1 MNDLTSIPK
10 IKGHKVRSACLA
22 SIFTLANVSRNHKQY
37 TGVFPFALISKS
49 AFAMESLLKN
59 LEKHVTCSICM
70 DTYTEPKT
78 IACLHTFCLKCL
90 EEHALKTQRQGQFR
104 CPDCQAQV
112 NIPEGNCF
120 DNLPTGFLQNSLL
133 SLLAVRQSGDG
144 SQISCGICK
153 KKSAEISYCFACE
166 KLLCCDCV
174 NAHELFRESAFQGH
188 KVTAVKQ
195 FQAVDYE
202 ALLKR
207 QSFCPQP
214 YHEREVTRFFCLE
227 CQICVCQVCINT
239 DHKNHNVDPLE
250 KAADAEKANI
260 IAAVESIEQKKKVCS
275 DAIKIFQLG
284 AEELER
290 NVTMAKREV
299 SQTAEQMIAKIREH
313 EREATKVLENT
324 RVSRME
330 KINSLNKQVKSL
342 IKQLDQAVQFAKNLV
357 ERSSSSDV
365 MKSKKRLQERFGD
378 LDKATVPSP
387 PVSSFVKFFSTNTLD
402 NLNLGS
408 VETNEIDV
416 RLSSMEA
423 VTENLQ
429 AGVEAELL
437 ICPKRKSE
445 EELTS
450 KYQRELDVKVLIE
463 PTEDVASLRT
473 FKKGNDDFHV
483 KFVPRV
489 PGTYNMK
496 VKINGDK
503 LVTSPYRVH
512 VKERRIDVV
521 GELVLKGEIPVSPNW
536 IAVNSKGTIAVSDYK
551 KHCILMFDK
560 DGNFLRKF
568 GFNGKGPGQLA
579 NPAGLTFLNDD
590 ELLVVDDD
598 NGRIQQFNVQTGNS
612 VKSFG
617 ERGTGDGEFIGPEGI
632 FINDEGHVIVADY
645 HNNRIQVLDKD
656 GKFMFKFGDNGPGKL
671 NQPTGCVYHKNKFIV
686 SDSGKH
692 CLKVFDKS
700 GKFLYKI
707 GEKGKADGQFSS
719 PWGLCVKKYDDHQNL
734 LACDSD
740 NGRIQQF
747 TMEGRFI
754 GKTFIK
760 QRDPKAIATTPDGR
774 ILVCD
779 FEDKNIYILK

>member
-1 MNDLTSIPK
+1 
-10 IKGHKVRSACLA
+10 
-22 SIFTLANVSRNHKQY
+22 
-37 TGVFPFALISKS
+37 
-49 AFAMESLLKN
+49 MESLLKN
-59 LEKHVTCSICM
+59 LEKHVTCSICL
-70 DTYTEPKT
+70 DTYTKPKT
-78 IACLHTFCLKCL
+78 IACLHTFCLICL
-90 EEHALKTQRQGQFR
+90 EEHALRTQSQGQFR

-112 NIPEGNCF
+112 NIPEGKCF

-166 KLLCCDCV
+166 KLLCRDCV

-260 IAAVESIEQKKKVCS
+260 MAAVESIEQKKKVCS
-275 DAIKIFQLG
+275 DAIKTFQQVV
-284 AEELER
+284 EELER
-290 NVTMAKREV
+290 NVTAAKREV

-313 EREATKVLENT
+313 EREATKILENT

-330 KINSLNKQVKSL
+330 KINSLNEQVKSF

-365 MKSKKRLQERFGD
+365 MKSKKNLEQRFGD
-378 LDKATVPSP
+378 LDKATVPSLP
-387 PVSSFVKFFSTNTLD
+387 ASSFVKFFSTNALD

-408 VETNEIDV
+408 VITNEADV
-416 RLSSMEA
+416 RLSSLE
-423 VTENLQ
+423 VLTENLQ

-450 KYQRELDVKVLIE
+450 KCQREFDVRVLIE
-463 PTEDVASLRT
+463 PAEDVASLRT
-473 FKKGNDDFHV
+473 FKNENDDFHV
-483 KFVPRV
+483 KFVPKI
-489 PGTYNMK
+489 PDTFK
-496 VKINGDK
+496 VTVMINGDK
-503 LVTSPYRVH
+503 PFTSPFRVH

-521 GELVLKGEIPVSPNW
+521 GELLLKGEIPDTPNS
-536 IAVNSKGTIAVSDYK
+536 IVVNSKGTIAVSDRK
-551 KHCILMFDK
+551 KHCILTFDE
-560 DGNFLRKF
+560 DGNFVRKF
-568 GFNGKGPGQLA
+568 GCYGEGPGQLV
-579 NPAGLTFLNDD
+579 NPAGMTLLNDD

-598 NGRIQQFNVQTGNS
+598 NGRIQQFNVQTGNF

-617 ERGTGDGEFIGPEGI
+617 KEGTGDGEFKRPEGI
-632 FINDEGHVIVADY
+632 FIDNEGRVIVADY
-645 HNNRIQVLDKD
+645 GNDRIQVLDKD
-656 GKFMFKFGDNGPGKL
+656 GKLMVKFGDDDPGKL
-671 NQPTGCVYHKNKFIV
+671 NQPSGCIYHKKKFIV
-686 SDSGKH
+686 SDSENH
-692 CLKVFDKS
+692 CLKVFDKK

-707 GEKGKADGQFSS
+707 GEKGEADGQFSS
-719 PWGLCVKKYDDHQNL
+719 PWGLCVEKYGDHQNL
-734 LACDSD
+734 LVCDRG

-747 TMEGRFI
+747 TMEGRFT
-754 GKTFIK
+754 GKTVTK
-760 QRDPKAIATTPDGR
+760 LKDPKAIATTPDGR

-779 FEDKNIYILK
+779 RDDKKIYILK

>member
-1 MNDLTSIPK
+1 
-10 IKGHKVRSACLA
+10 
-22 SIFTLANVSRNHKQY
+22 
-37 TGVFPFALISKS
+37 
-49 AFAMESLLKN
+49 MESLLKN
-59 LEKHVTCSICM
+59 LEKHVTCSICL
-70 DTYTEPKT
+70 DTYTKPKT

-112 NIPEGNCF
+112 NIPEGKRF

-166 KLLCCDCV
+166 KLLCRDCV

-260 IAAVESIEQKKKVCS
+260 MAAVESIEQKKKVCG
-275 DAIKIFQLG
+275 DAIKTFQQVV
-284 AEELER
+284 EELER
-290 NVTMAKREV
+290 NITIAKREI
-299 SQTAEQMIAKIREH
+299 SQTAEEMIAKVREH

-324 RVSRME
+324 RVFRME
-330 KINSLNKQVKSL
+330 KINTLKEQVMSL

-365 MKSKKRLQERFGD
+365 MKSKKNLEQRFGD
-378 LDKATVPSP
+378 LDKATVPSL
-387 PVSSFVKFFSTNTLD
+387 PVSSFVKFFSTDALD

-408 VETNEIDV
+408 VITNETDV

-423 VTENLQ
+423 LTENLQ

-463 PTEDVASLRT
+463 PTEDVASLRIL
-473 FKKGNDDFHV
+473 KKENNDFHV
-483 KFVPRV
+483 KFFPKV
-489 PGTYNMK
+489 PGTYNMT

-503 LVTSPYRVH
+503 LVTSPLRVH

-521 GELVLKGEIPVSPNW
+521 GELVLKGQTPKWPNS
-536 IAVNSKGTIAVSDYK
+536 IAVNSKGTIAVSDHK
-551 KHCILMFDK
+551 KHCILMFDE
-560 DGNFLRKF
+560 DGNFVRKF
-568 GFNGKGPGQLA
+568 GCCGKGPGQLCF
-579 NPAGLTFLNDD
+579 PAGVTFVNDD
-590 ELLVVDDD
+590 ELLVVDDR
-598 NGRIQQFNVQTGNS
+598 NGRIQQFNVETGNFL
-612 VKSFG
+612 KSFG
-617 ERGTGDGEFIGPEGI
+617 KKGTGDGEFTAPEGI
-632 FINDEGHVIVADY
+632 FINDEGHVIVTDY
-645 HNNRIQVLDKD
+645 SNNRIQVLDKD
-656 GKFMFKFGDNGPGKL
+656 GKFMYKFGDNGLGKL
-671 NQPTGCVYHKNKFIV
+671 NLPSRCIYHKNKFIV
-686 SDSGKH
+686 TDCGDN

-700 GKFLYKI
+700 GKFLYRI
-707 GEKGKADGQFSS
+707 GEEGEADGQFSS
-719 PWGLCVKKYDDHQNL
+719 PWGLCVEKYDDHQNL
-734 LACDSD
+734 FVCDRN

-747 TMEGRFI
+747 TMEGRFT
-754 GKTFIK
+754 GKTVVK
-760 QRDPKAIATTPDGR
+760 LNPKAIATTPDGR
-774 ILVCD
+774 ILICD
-779 FEDKNIYILK
+779 YTDKKIDILK

>member
-1 MNDLTSIPK
+1 
-10 IKGHKVRSACLA
+10 
-22 SIFTLANVSRNHKQY
+22 
-37 TGVFPFALISKS
+37 
-49 AFAMESLLKN
+49 MESLLKN
-59 LEKHVTCSICM
+59 LEKHVTCSICL
-70 DTYTEPKT
+70 DTYTKPKT

-112 NIPEGNCF
+112 NIPEGKCF

-153 KKSAEISYCFACE
+153 KKRAEISYCFACE
-166 KLLCCDCV
+166 KLLCRDCV

-260 IAAVESIEQKKKVCS
+260 MAAVESIGQKRKACS
-275 DAIKIFQLG
+275 DAIKTFQK
-284 AEELER
+284 AVVELER
-290 NVTMAKREV
+290 NIAIAKREV

-313 EREATKVLENT
+313 EREAAKTLENT

-330 KINSLNKQVKSL
+330 KINSLNEQVKSF

-365 MKSKKRLQERFGD
+365 MKSKKSLEQRFGD
-378 LDKATVPSP
+378 LDKATVPSL
-387 PVSSFVKFFSTNTLD
+387 PVSSFVKFFSTNALD

-423 VTENLQ
+423 LTENLQ

-463 PTEDVASLRT
+463 PTEDVASLRIL
-473 FKKGNDDFHV
+473 KKENNDFHV
-483 KFVPRV
+483 KFVPKL
-489 PGTYNMK
+489 PGTYNMT

-503 LVTSPYRVH
+503 LVTSPLRVH

-521 GELVLKGEIPVSPNW
+521 GELVLKGQTPKWPNS
-536 IAVNSKGTIAVSDYK
+536 IAVNSKGTIAVSDHK
-551 KHCILMFDK
+551 KHCILMFDE
-560 DGNFLRKF
+560 DGNFVRKF
-568 GFNGKGPGQLA
+568 GCYGKGPGQLCF
-579 NPAGLTFLNDD
+579 PAGVTFVNDD
-590 ELLVVDDD
+590 ELLVVDDR
-598 NGRIQQFNVQTGNS
+598 NGRIQQFNVETGNFL
-612 VKSFG
+612 KSFG
-617 ERGTGDGEFIGPEGI
+617 KKGTGDGEFTGPEGI
-632 FINDEGHVIVADY
+632 FINDEGHVIVTDY
-645 HNNRIQVLDKD
+645 SNNRIQVLDKD
-656 GKFMFKFGDNGPGKL
+656 GKFMYKFGDNGLGKL
-671 NQPTGCVYHKNKFIV
+671 NLPSRCIYHKNKFIV
-686 SDSGKH
+686 TDRGDN

-700 GKFLYKI
+700 GKFLYRI
-707 GEKGKADGQFSS
+707 GEEGEADGQFSS
-719 PWGLCVKKYDDHQNL
+719 PWGLCVEKYDDHQNL
-734 LACDSD
+734 LVCDRN

-747 TMEGRFI
+747 TMEGRFT
-754 GKTFIK
+754 GKTVVK
-760 QRDPKAIATTPDGR
+760 LNPKAIATTPDGR
-774 ILVCD
+774 ILICD
-779 FEDKNIYILK
+779 YTDKKIDILK

>member
-1 MNDLTSIPK
+1 
-10 IKGHKVRSACLA
+10 
-22 SIFTLANVSRNHKQY
+22 
-37 TGVFPFALISKS
+37 
-49 AFAMESLLKN
+49 MESLLKN
-59 LEKHVTCSICM
+59 LEKHATCSICL
-70 DTYTEPKT
+70 DTYTKPKT

-90 EEHALKTQRQGQFR
+90 EEHALRTQRQGRFR
-104 CPDCQAQV
+104 CPDCQAEV

-166 KLLCCDCV
+166 ELLCSDCV
-174 NAHELFRESAFQGH
+174 NAHELFQERAFRGH
-188 KVTAVKQ
+188 RVTAVKQ

-227 CQICVCQVCINT
+227 CQICVCQVNVNT

-260 IAAVESIEQKKKVCS
+260 MAAVESIEQKKKVCS
-275 DAIKIFQLG
+275 DAIITFQQVLV
-284 AEELER
+284 ELER
-290 NVTMAKREV
+290 NITAAKREV

-324 RVSRME
+324 RVSRIE
-330 KINSLNKQVKSL
+330 KINSLNEQVKSL
-342 IKQLDQAVQFAKNLV
+342 IKQLDQEVQFAKDLV

-365 MKSKKRLQERFGD
+365 MKSKKSLEQRFGD
-378 LDKATVPSP
+378 LDKATVPSL
-387 PVSSFVKFFSTNTLD
+387 PVSSFVKFFSTNALD

-423 VTENLQ
+423 LTENLQ

-450 KYQRELDVKVLIE
+450 KCQREFDVRVLIE
-463 PTEDVASLRT
+463 PAEDVTSLRT
-473 FKKGNDDFHV
+473 FKNENDDIYV
-483 KFVPRV
+483 KFVPKV
-489 PGTYNMK
+489 PGTFNITVM
-496 VKINGDK
+496 INGDK
-503 LVTSPYRVH
+503 LVTSPLRVQ
-512 VKERRIDVV
+512 VKERRIDVM
-521 GELVLKGEIPVSPNW
+521 GELVLKGEIPERPDW
-536 IAVNSKGTIAVSDYK
+536 IAVNSKGTIAVSDNEEY
-551 KHCILMFDK
+551 CILIFDEN
-560 DGNFLRKF
+560 GNFVREF
-568 GFNGKGPGQLA
+568 GCYGEGPGQLA
-579 NPAGLTFLNDD
+579 NPAGITFLNDN
-590 ELLVVDDD
+590 EVLVGDDD
-598 NGRIQQFNVQTGNS
+598 NGQIQQFNVQTGNF

-617 ERGTGDGEFIGPEGI
+617 KRGTGDGEFIAPQGI
-632 FINDEGHVIVADY
+632 FISDEGHVIVADCL
-645 HNNRIQVLDKD
+645 NNRLQVFDED
-656 GKFMFKFGDNGPGKL
+656 GKFMSKFGDNGPGEL
-671 NQPTGCVYHKNKFIV
+671 CEPSGCIYHKNKFIV
-686 SDSGKH
+686 SDSGNH
-692 CLKVFDKS
+692 CLKVFGKA

-707 GEKGKADGQFSS
+707 GEEGEADGQFSY
-719 PWGLCVKKYDDHQNL
+719 PWGLCVEKYGDHQSL
-734 LACDSD
+734 LVCDRD

-754 GKTFIK
+754 GKTVF
-760 QRDPKAIATTPDGR
+760 RLGDPNAIATTPDGR

-779 FEDKNIYILK
+779 CKDKSIYVLK

>member
-1 MNDLTSIPK
+1 
-10 IKGHKVRSACLA
+10 
-22 SIFTLANVSRNHKQY
+22 
-37 TGVFPFALISKS
+37 
-49 AFAMESLLKN
+49 MESLLKN
-59 LEKHVTCSICM
+59 LEKHVTCSICL
-70 DTYTEPKT
+70 DTYTKPKT

-90 EEHALKTQRQGQFR
+90 EEHALRTQRQGRFR
-104 CPDCQAQV
+104 CPDCQAEV
-112 NIPEGNCF
+112 NILEGNCF

-166 KLLCCDCV
+166 KLLCRDCV

-260 IAAVESIEQKKKVCS
+260 MAAVESIEQKKKVCG
-275 DAIKIFQLG
+275 DAINTFQQVFV
-284 AEELER
+284 ELER
-290 NVTMAKREV
+290 NITAAKREV
-299 SQTAEQMIAKIREH
+299 SQTAEEMVAKIREH
-313 EREATKVLENT
+313 EREATKILENT

-330 KINSLNKQVKSL
+330 KINSLNEQVKSF

-365 MKSKKRLQERFGD
+365 MKSKKSLEQRFGD
-378 LDKATVPSP
+378 LDKATVPSL
-387 PVSSFVKFFSTNTLD
+387 PVSSFVKFFSTNALD

-423 VTENLQ
+423 LTENLQ

-437 ICPKRKSE
+437 ICPKRKSK

-450 KYQRELDVKVLIE
+450 KCQREFDVRVLIE
-463 PTEDVASLRT
+463 PAEDVTSLRT
-473 FKKGNDDFHV
+473 FKNENDDIHV
-483 KFVPRV
+483 KFIPKV
-489 PGTYNMK
+489 PGTFNITVM
-496 VKINGDK
+496 INGDK
-503 LVTSPYRVH
+503 LVTSPLRVQ
-512 VKERRIDVV
+512 VKERRIDVM
-521 GELVLKGEIPVSPNW
+521 GELVLKGEIPERPDW
-536 IAVNSKGTIAVSDYK
+536 IAVNSKGTIAVSDNEE
-551 KHCILMFDK
+551 HCILIFDK
-560 DGNFLRKF
+560 NGNFVREF
-568 GFNGKGPGQLA
+568 GCYGEGPGQLA
-579 NPAGLTFLNDD
+579 NPAGITFLNDN
-590 ELLVVDDD
+590 EVLVGDDD
-598 NGRIQQFNVQTGNS
+598 NGQIQQFNVQTGNF

-617 ERGTGDGEFIGPEGI
+617 NRGTGDGEFTAPQGI
-632 FINDEGHVIVADY
+632 FTSDEGHVIVADCL
-645 HNNRIQVLDKD
+645 NNRIQVFDED
-656 GKFMFKFGDNGPGKL
+656 GKFMSKFGDNGPGEL
-671 NQPTGCVYHKNKFIV
+671 CEPSGCIYHKNKFIV
-686 SDSGKH
+686 SDSGNH
-692 CLKVFDKS
+692 CLKVFGKA

-707 GEKGKADGQFSS
+707 GEEGEADGQFSY
-719 PWGLCVKKYDDHQNL
+719 PWGLCVEKYGDHQSL
-734 LACDSD
+734 LVCDSD

-754 GKTFIK
+754 GKTVL
-760 QRDPKAIATTPDGR
+760 RLGDPNAIATTPDGR

-779 FEDKNIYILK
+779 CKDKSIYVLK

>member
-1 MNDLTSIPK
+1 MF
-10 IKGHKVRSACLA
+10 H
-22 SIFTLANVSRNHKQY
+22 
-37 TGVFPFALISKS
+37 FALISKS

-59 LEKHVTCSICM
+59 LEKHVTCSICL
-70 DTYTEPKT
+70 DNYTKPKT

-90 EEHALKTQRQGQFR
+90 EEHALRTQSQGQFR

-112 NIPEGNCF
+112 NIPEGKCF

-166 KLLCCDCV
+166 KLLCRDCV

-214 YHEREVTRFFCLE
+214 YHEREVSRFFCLE

-260 IAAVESIEQKKKVCS
+260 MAAVESIEQKKKVCG
-275 DAIKIFQLG
+275 DAINTFQQVVV
-284 AEELER
+284 ELER
-290 NVTMAKREV
+290 NITAAKREV
-299 SQTAEQMIAKIREH
+299 SQTAEEMVAKIREH
-313 EREATKVLENT
+313 ERKATKILENT

-330 KINSLNKQVKSL
+330 KINSLNEQVKSF
-342 IKQLDQAVQFAKNLV
+342 IKQLDQAVHFAKNLV

-365 MKSKKRLQERFGD
+365 MKSKKSLQERFGD
-378 LDKATVPSP
+378 LDKATVPSL
-387 PVSSFVKFFSTNTLD
+387 PVCSFVKFFSTNALD

-408 VETNEIDV
+408 VIINETDV
-416 RLSSMEA
+416 RLSSMETL
-423 VTENLQ
+423 TENLQ
-429 AGVEAELL
+429 AGLEAELL
-437 ICPKRKSE
+437 IRSKGKSE

-450 KYQRELDVKVLIE
+450 KCQREFDFRVLIE
-463 PTEDVASLRT
+463 PAEDVAILRT
-473 FKKGNDDFHV
+473 FKNENDDFHV
-483 KFVPRV
+483 KFVPKV
-489 PGTYNMK
+489 PGTYNMT
-496 VKINGDK
+496 VKINGDE
-503 LVTSPYRVH
+503 LVNSPFRVH

-521 GELVLKGEIPVSPNW
+521 DELVLKGEIPKSSNS
-536 IAVNSKGTIAVSDYK
+536 IAVNSKGTIAVSDDE

-560 DGNFLRKF
+560 DGNFVRKF
-568 GFNGKGPGQLA
+568 GCYGEGPGQLDY
-579 NPAGLTFLNDD
+579 PAGMTFLNDA
-590 ELLVVDDD
+590 ELLVVDYCND
-598 NGRIQQFNVQTGNS
+598 RIQQFNVQTGNF

-617 ERGTGDGEFIGPEGI
+617 KRGTGDGEFAAPQGI
-632 FINDEGHVIVADY
+632 FISDEGHVIVADSL
-645 HNNRIQVLDKD
+645 NNRIQVFDED
-656 GKFMFKFGDNGPGKL
+656 GKFMSKFGDNGPGEL
-671 NQPTGCVYHKNKFIV
+671 CEPSGCIYHKNKFIV
-686 SDSGKH
+686 SDSENH
-692 CLKVFDKS
+692 CLKVFGKS

-707 GEKGKADGQFSS
+707 GEEGEADGQFSYPS
-719 PWGLCVKKYDDHQNL
+719 GLCVEKFDDHQNL
-734 LACDSD
+734 LVCDEN

-754 GKTFIK
+754 GKTVLMLG
-760 QRDPKAIATTPDGR
+760 DPSAIATTPDGR

-779 FEDKNIYILK
+779 YEDKKMYILK

>member
-1 MNDLTSIPK
+1 M
-10 IKGHKVRSACLA
+10 A
-22 SIFTLANVSRNHKQY
+22 SIFILADVSRNHKQY
-37 TGVFPFALISKS
+37 TGVFHFALISKS

-59 LEKHVTCSICM
+59 LEKHVTCSICL
-70 DTYTEPKT
+70 DTYTKPKT

-90 EEHALKTQRQGQFR
+90 EEHALRTQRQGQFR

-166 KLLCCDCV
+166 KLLCRDCV

-250 KAADAEKANI
+250 KAADAVKANI
-260 IAAVESIEQKKKVCS
+260 MAAVESIEQKKKVCG
-275 DAIKIFQLG
+275 DAINTFQQVVV
-284 AEELER
+284 ELER
-290 NVTMAKREV
+290 NITAAKREV
-299 SQTAEQMIAKIREH
+299 SQTAEEMVAKIREH
-313 EREATKVLENT
+313 EREATKILENT

-330 KINSLNKQVKSL
+330 KINSLNEQVKSF

-365 MKSKKRLQERFGD
+365 MKSKKSLEQRFGD
-378 LDKATVPSP
+378 LDKATVPSL
-387 PVSSFVKFFSTNTLD
+387 PVSSFVKFFSTNALD

-408 VETNEIDV
+408 VITNETDV

-423 VTENLQ
+423 LTENLQ

-445 EELTS
+445 GELTS
-450 KYQRELDVKVLIE
+450 KYQREFDVKVLIE
-463 PTEDVASLRT
+463 PAEDVASLRI
-473 FKKGNDDFHV
+473 FRKENDDFHV
-483 KFVPRV
+483 KFVPKV
-489 PGTYNMK
+489 PGTYNMT

-503 LVTSPYRVH
+503 LVSSPFRVH

-521 GELVLKGEIPVSPNW
+521 GELALKEQIPERPNS
-536 IAVNSKGTIAVSDYK
+536 IAVNSKGTIAIGDFT

-560 DGNFLRKF
+560 DGNFVRKL
-568 GFNGKGPGQLA
+568 GCYGKWREKLLFPL
-579 NPAGLTFLNDD
+579 GLTFLNDD
-590 ELLVVDDD
+590 ELLVAEMLD
-598 NGRIQQFNVQTGNS
+598 RQIKQFNIQTGNF
-612 VKSFG
+612 VKNFG
-617 ERGTGDGEFIGPEGI
+617 KGGTRDGKFTAANGI
-632 FINDEGHVIVADY
+632 SISDEGHVFVA
-645 HNNRIQVLDKD
+645 L
-656 GKFMFKFGDNGPGKL
+656 
-671 NQPTGCVYHKNKFIV
+671 
-686 SDSGKH
+686 
-692 CLKVFDKS
+692 
-700 GKFLYKI
+700 
-707 GEKGKADGQFSS
+707 
-719 PWGLCVKKYDDHQNL
+719 
-734 LACDSD
+734 
-740 NGRIQQF
+740 
-747 TMEGRFI
+747 
-754 GKTFIK
+754 
-760 QRDPKAIATTPDGR
+760 
-774 ILVCD
+774 
-779 FEDKNIYILK
+779 

>member
-1 MNDLTSIPK
+1 
-10 IKGHKVRSACLA
+10 
-22 SIFTLANVSRNHKQY
+22 
-37 TGVFPFALISKS
+37 
-49 AFAMESLLKN
+49 MESLLKN
-59 LEKHVTCSICM
+59 LKKHVTCSICL
-70 DTYTEPKT
+70 DTYTKPKT

-90 EEHALKTQRQGQFR
+90 EEHALRTQRQGRFR
-104 CPDCQAQV
+104 CPDCQAEV
-112 NIPEGNCF
+112 NILEGNCF
-120 DNLPTGFLQNSLL
+120 GNLPTGFLQNSLL
-133 SLLAVRQSGDG
+133 SLLAVRQSSDG

-166 KLLCCDCV
+166 KLLCRDCV

-260 IAAVESIEQKKKVCS
+260 MAAVESIEQKKKVCS
-275 DAIKIFQLG
+275 DAIKTFQQVLL
-284 AEELER
+284 ELER
-290 NVTMAKREV
+290 NITAAKREV
-299 SQTAEQMIAKIREH
+299 SQTAEKMIAKIREH

-324 RVSRME
+324 RVSRIE
-330 KINSLNKQVKSL
+330 KINSLNEQVKSL
-342 IKQLDQAVQFAKNLV
+342 MKQLDQAVQFAKDLV

-365 MKSKKRLQERFGD
+365 MKSKKSLEQRFRD
-378 LDKATVPSP
+378 LDKATVPSL
-387 PVSSFVKFFSTNTLD
+387 PVSSFVKFFSTNALD

-423 VTENLQ
+423 LTENLQ

-437 ICPKRKSE
+437 ICPKRKSK

-450 KYQRELDVKVLIE
+450 KCQREFDVRVLIE
-463 PTEDVASLRT
+463 PAEDVTSLRT
-473 FKKGNDDFHV
+473 FKNENDDIHV
-483 KFVPRV
+483 KFIPKV
-489 PGTYNMK
+489 PGTFNITVM
-496 VKINGDK
+496 INGDK
-503 LVTSPYRVH
+503 LVTSPLRVQ
-512 VKERRIDVV
+512 VKERRIDVM
-521 GELVLKGEIPVSPNW
+521 GELVLKGEIPERPDW
-536 IAVNSKGTIAVSDYK
+536 IAVNSKGTIAVSDNEE
-551 KHCILMFDK
+551 HCILIFDK
-560 DGNFLRKF
+560 NGNFVREF
-568 GFNGKGPGQLA
+568 GCYGEGPGQLA
-579 NPAGLTFLNDD
+579 NPAGVTFLNDN
-590 ELLVVDDD
+590 EVLVGDDD
-598 NGRIQQFNVQTGNS
+598 NGQIQQFNVQTGNF

-617 ERGTGDGEFIGPEGI
+617 KRGTGDGEFIAPQGI
-632 FINDEGHVIVADY
+632 FISDEGHVIVADCL
-645 HNNRIQVLDKD
+645 NNRIQVFDED
-656 GKFMFKFGDNGPGKL
+656 GKFMSKFGDNGPGEL
-671 NQPTGCVYHKNKFIV
+671 CEPSGCIYHKNKFIV
-686 SDSGKH
+686 SDSGNH
-692 CLKVFDKS
+692 CLKVFGKA

-707 GEKGKADGQFSS
+707 GEEGEADGQFSY
-719 PWGLCVKKYDDHQNL
+719 PWGLCVEKYGDHQSL
-734 LACDSD
+734 LVCDRD

-754 GKTFIK
+754 GKTVF
-760 QRDPKAIATTPDGR
+760 RLGDPNAIATTPDGR

-779 FEDKNIYILK
+779 CKDKSIYVLK

>member
-1 MNDLTSIPK
+1 
-10 IKGHKVRSACLA
+10 
-22 SIFTLANVSRNHKQY
+22 
-37 TGVFPFALISKS
+37 
-49 AFAMESLLKN
+49 MESLLKN
-59 LEKHVTCSICM
+59 LEKHVTCSICL

-78 IACLHTFCLKCL
+78 IACLHTFCLRCL

-166 KLLCCDCV
+166 KLLCRDCV
-174 NAHELFRESAFQGH
+174 NAHELFQEIAFRGH

-260 IAAVESIEQKKKVCS
+260 MAAVESIEQKKKVCG
-275 DAIKIFQLG
+275 DAIKTFQQVVV
-284 AEELER
+284 ELER
-290 NVTMAKREV
+290 NVTAAKREV
-299 SQTAEQMIAKIREH
+299 SQTAEQMITKIREH
-313 EREATKVLENT
+313 EREATKILENT

-330 KINSLNKQVKSL
+330 KINSLNEQVKSL

-365 MKSKKRLQERFGD
+365 MKSKKSLEQRFGD
-378 LDKATVPSP
+378 LDKATVPSL
-387 PVSSFVKFFSTNTLD
+387 PVSSFVKFFSTNALD
-402 NLNLGS
+402 NLNLGP
-408 VETNEIDV
+408 VITNETDI

-423 VTENLQ
+423 LTENLQ
-429 AGVEAELL
+429 AGLEVEFLV
-437 ICPKRKSE
+437 CPKRKSE
-445 EELTS
+445 GELTS
-450 KYQRELDVKVLIE
+450 KCQHEFDVRVLIE
-463 PTEDVASLRT
+463 PAEDVACLRT
-473 FKKGNDDFHV
+473 FKNENDDFHV
-483 KFVPRV
+483 KFVPKV
-489 PGTYNMK
+489 PGTYNMT

-503 LVTSPYRVH
+503 LVTSPFRVH
-512 VKERRIDVV
+512 VRERQIDVV
-521 GELVLKGEIPVSPNW
+521 GEFLLKGGIPERPNW
-536 IAVNSKGTIAVSDYK
+536 IAVNSKGTIAVIDDK
-551 KHCILMFDK
+551 KHCILMFDR
-560 DGNFLRKF
+560 DGNFVQKF
-568 GFNGKGPGQLA
+568 GCSGYGPGQLCF
-579 NPAGLTFLNDD
+579 PTGVTFLNDD
-590 ELLVVDDD
+590 QLLVVDDF
-598 NGRIQQFNVQTGNS
+598 NGRIQQFNVQTGNF

-617 ERGTGDGEFIGPEGI
+617 KEGTGNGEFKRPEGI
-632 FINDEGHVIVADY
+632 FIDNEGRVIVADY
-645 HNNRIQVLDKD
+645 GNDRIQVLDKD
-656 GKFMFKFGDNGPGKL
+656 GKLMVKFGDDDPGKL
-671 NQPTGCVYHKNKFIV
+671 NQPSGCIYHKKKFIV
-686 SDSGKH
+686 SDSENH

-707 GEKGKADGQFSS
+707 GEKGEADGQFSS
-719 PWGLCVKKYDDHQNL
+719 PWGLCVEKYGDHQNL
-734 LACDSD
+734 LVCDRG

-747 TMEGRFI
+747 TMEGRFT
-754 GKTFIK
+754 GKTVTK
-760 QRDPKAIATTPDGR
+760 LKDPKAIATTPDGR
-774 ILVCD
+774 ILVCGRD
-779 FEDKNIYILK
+779 DKKIYILK

>member
-1 MNDLTSIPK
+1 MVCLCTSN
-10 IKGHKVRSACLA
+10 R
-22 SIFTLANVSRNHKQY
+22 Q
-37 TGVFPFALISKS
+37 VFRFALISQS
-49 AFAMESLLKN
+49 ADTMESLLKN
-59 LEKHVTCSICM
+59 LEKHVTCSICL
-70 DTYTEPKT
+70 DTYTNPKT

-90 EEHALKTQRQGQFR
+90 KEHALRTQRQGQFR

-144 SQISCGICK
+144 SQINCGNCE
-153 KKSAEISYCFACE
+153 KKSAGISYCFACE
-166 KLLCCDCV
+166 KLLCHDCDK
-174 NAHELFRESAFQGH
+174 AHKVFQNSSFRGH
-188 KVTAVKQ
+188 RVTAVKQ

-214 YHEREVTRFFCLE
+214 YHEREVNRFFCLE

-260 IAAVESIEQKKKVCS
+260 MAAVESIEQKKKVCS
-275 DAIKIFQLG
+275 DAIKTFQQVVV
-284 AEELER
+284 ELER
-290 NVTMAKREV
+290 NITIAKREV
-299 SQTAEQMIAKIREH
+299 SQTAEEMIAKVREH
-313 EREATKVLENT
+313 EREATKILENT

-330 KINSLNKQVKSL
+330 KINSLNEQVKSL

-365 MKSKKRLQERFGD
+365 MKSKKSLEQRFGD
-378 LDKATVPSP
+378 LDKATVPSL
-387 PVSSFVKFFSTNTLD
+387 PVSSFVKFFSTNALD

-408 VETNEIDV
+408 VITNETDV

-423 VTENLQ
+423 LTENLQ
-429 AGVEAELL
+429 AGLEAELL
-437 ICPKRKSE
+437 ICPRRESE
-445 EELTS
+445 EELSS
-450 KYQRELDVKVLIE
+450 KCQRELDVKVLIE
-463 PTEDVASLRT
+463 PAEDVASLRI
-473 FKKGNDDFHV
+473 FRKENDDFHV
-483 KFVPRV
+483 KFVPKV
-489 PGTYNMK
+489 PGTYNMT

-503 LVTSPYRVH
+503 LVTSPFRVH
-512 VKERRIDVV
+512 VKERRIHVV
-521 GELVLKGEIPVSPNW
+521 GKIVLKRGISISSKG
-536 IAVNSKGTIAVSDYK
+536 IAVNSKGTIAVSDDE

-560 DGNFLRKF
+560 DGNFVRKF
-568 GFNGKGPGQLA
+568 GCYGEGPGQLDY
-579 NPAGLTFLNDD
+579 PAGMTFLNDD
-590 ELLVVDDD
+590 ELLVVDYGND
-598 NGRIQQFNVQTGNS
+598 RIQQFNVQTGNF

-617 ERGTGDGEFIGPEGI
+617 KRGTGDGEFARPEGV
-632 FINDEGHVIVADY
+632 FINNERHIIVADY
-645 HNNRIQVLDKD
+645 FNNRIQVLDKD
-656 GKFMFKFGDNGPGKL
+656 GKFMSKFGDNDPEKL
-671 NQPTGCVYHKNKFIV
+671 KKPSGCIYHKNKFIV
-686 SDSGKH
+686 SDFGNH

-707 GEKGKADGQFSS
+707 GEKGDADGQFSS
-719 PWGLCVKKYDDHQNL
+719 PWGLCVEKYDDHQNL
-734 LACDSD
+734 LVCDRS

-760 QRDPKAIATTPDGR
+760 LRDPKALATTPDGR

-779 FEDKNIYILK
+779 YTDKKIYILK

>member
-1 MNDLTSIPK
+1 MF
-10 IKGHKVRSACLA
+10 R
-22 SIFTLANVSRNHKQY
+22 
-37 TGVFPFALISKS
+37 FALISQS
-49 AFAMESLLKN
+49 AYAMDPLLKN
-59 LEKHVTCSICM
+59 LEKHVTCSICL
-70 DTYTEPKT
+70 DTYTKPKT
-78 IACLHTFCLKCL
+78 IACLPTFCLKCL
-90 EEHALKTQRQGQFR
+90 EEHALRTQRQGQFR

-153 KKSAEISYCFACE
+153 KKSAEISYCFGCE
-166 KLLCCDCV
+166 KLLCRDCV

-260 IAAVESIEQKKKVCS
+260 MAAVESIGQKRKACS
-275 DAIKIFQLG
+275 DAIKTFQK
-284 AEELER
+284 AVVELER
-290 NVTMAKREV
+290 NIATAKREV

-313 EREATKVLENT
+313 EREAAKILENT

-330 KINSLNKQVKSL
+330 KINSLNEQVKSL

-365 MKSKKRLQERFGD
+365 MKSKKSLEQRFGD
-378 LDKATVPSP
+378 LDKATVPSL
-387 PVSSFVKFFSTNTLD
+387 PVSSFVKFFSTNALD

-408 VETNEIDV
+408 VITNETDV

-423 VTENLQ
+423 LNEHLQ
-429 AGVEAELL
+429 AGLEAELL
-437 ICPKRKSE
+437 ICSKGKSE

-450 KYQRELDVKVLIE
+450 KCLREFDARVLIE
-463 PTEDVASLRT
+463 PAEDVASLTT
-473 FKKGNDDFHV
+473 FKNEKDDFHV
-483 KFVPRV
+483 KFVPKV
-489 PGTYNMK
+489 PGTYNMT

-503 LVTSPYRVH
+503 LVSSPFRVH
-512 VKERRIDVV
+512 VKERRIHVV
-521 GELVLKGEIPVSPNW
+521 GKIVLKRGISISSKG
-536 IAVNSKGTIAVSDYK
+536 IAVNSKGTIAVSDDD

-560 DGNFLRKF
+560 DGNFVRKF
-568 GFNGKGPGQLA
+568 GCYGEGPGQLDY
-579 NPAGLTFLNDD
+579 PAGMTFLNDD
-590 ELLVVDDD
+590 KLLVVDYCND
-598 NGRIQQFNVQTGNS
+598 RIQQFNVQTGNF

-617 ERGTGDGEFIGPEGI
+617 KEGTGYGEFLEPEGI
-632 FINDEGHVIVADY
+632 FLSDEGHVIVADY
-645 HNNRIQVLDKD
+645 RNNRIQVLDKD
-656 GKFMFKFGDNGPGKL
+656 GKFMYKFGDNGPGKL
-671 NQPTGCVYHKNKFIV
+671 NRPSGCIYHKNKFIV
-686 SDSGKH
+686 SDIGHH

-707 GEKGKADGQFSS
+707 GEEGEADGQFSC
-719 PWGLCVKKYDDHQNL
+719 PRDLCFEKYGDHLNL
-734 LACDSD
+734 LVCDRD
-740 NGRIQQF
+740 NERIQQF

-754 GKTFIK
+754 GKTVIK
-760 QRDPKAIATTPDGR
+760 LKDPKTIVTTPDDR

-779 FEDKNIYILK
+779 YEDKTIYILK